1 MDLASTAL
9 RMEIELFYIIA
20 LFQLEVT
27 KIFRISHE
35 NKKRVNKKIILCVL
49 GVYKSYWPQLNRT
62 LRSSSVPRRVP
73 ELDTSK
79 QLFNISAPPLVT

>member
-1 MDLASTAL
+1 MAIL
-9 RMEIELFYIIA
+9 
-20 LFQLEVT
+20 V
-27 KIFRISHE
+27 IFVSFLDEPSSHVFLYA
-35 NKKRVNKKIILCVL
+35 NKERQWNQAGNLKIICIL

-79 QLFNISAPPLVT
+79 QPLTISALPLVT